1 MIKDKKNN
9 EAQNTV
15 EKEEVKVKK
24 FLSYEDIT
32 RRNYKTFS
40 FKNPEW
46 ARHQGIIECSG
57 SIFIMGDSGH
67 GKTTYC
73 LDFVHQLTDFEKV
86 YYDTAEE
93 GMRNSFKRALLL
105 NNMKKVKS
113 SVFFQKERYDELVK
127 RLRRK
132 RQPKVVFIDSVQYV
146 FRGKRVQH
154 YFDLIEEFND
164 TLFVFIS
171 HVDKSYNPKGSV
183 AEEIYWDCQNRV
195 VIKDFKATIDKSRCG
210 GDEIKPYIINQE
222 RAAARELKL
231 LRKS

>member
-1 MIKDKKNN
+1 MAEQKSDI
-9 EAQNTV
+9 
-15 EKEEVKVKK
+15 KK

-32 RRNYKTFS
+32 HKNYKTFE

-93 GMRNSFKRALLL
+93 GLRNSFKRSLLL

-113 SVFFQKERYDELVK
+113 SVYFQKEGYDDVVK

-154 YFDLIEEFND
+154 YFDLIEEFNT

-171 HVDKSYNPKGSV
+171 HVDKSGNPKGTV
-183 AEEIYWDCQNRV
+183 AEEIYYDCQNRILV
-195 VIKDFKATIDKSRCG
+195 KDFKAHVVKSRCG
-210 GDEIKPYIINQE
+210 ADETKPYIINEE